1 MNYNVLDVLATYMEN
16 TKQTNESRKHSY
28 EDCFHAG
35 EHLAFCAST
44 EANGKCFLPEETFE
58 QWWNN
63 HKPVFHLDLGYLGYI
78 EGCYKLGI
86 PPHAYED
93 WLGATQSVP
102 DVYAKLD
109 EETRAYK
116 EKSTLHKV

>member
-1 MNYNVLDVLATYMEN
+1 MNYNVLDVLGTYMEN
-16 TKQTNESRKHSY
+16 TRQTNEARKASY
-28 EDCFHAG
+28 KDCYEQGMSDFNYPG
-35 EHLAFCAST
+35 DPDEQF
-44 EANGKCFLPEETFE
+44 EE
-58 QWWNN
+58 WWAQ

-93 WLGATQSVP
+93 WLGATHNHP
-102 DVYAKLD
+102 DIYTKLD

-116 EKSTLHKV
+116 EKSTLHKM